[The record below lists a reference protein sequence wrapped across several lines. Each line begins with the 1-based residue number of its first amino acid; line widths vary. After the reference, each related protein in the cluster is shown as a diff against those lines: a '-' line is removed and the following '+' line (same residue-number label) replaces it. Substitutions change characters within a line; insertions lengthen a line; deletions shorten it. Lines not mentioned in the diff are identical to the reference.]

1 MGNCSVLTNYSVL
14 IALSQ
19 NISSAGD
26 FNKAIFTYLDGEPMV
41 SDGLRCVCLMLMFRV
56 GTGVSVRR

>member
-1 MGNCSVLTNYSVL
+1 VVNPNDPDQFEVGDTVLNFDARNEIL
-14 IALSQ
+14 
-19 NISSAGD
+19 
-26 FNKAIFTYLDGEPMV
+26 TYLDGEPMV